1 MQLSGDNLVG
11 ILLDSKYSESLWCKS
26 LYESLTERLRHKR
39 IPFCAVF
46 DKIDAKLDAIFII
59 ASDREWTISAITQ
72 LNRNGIKPI
81 LICNQSEKLS
91 GCIYSCV
98 CSDINASMKN
108 LLDTLKTKDKSRIA
122 LYGINTE
129 SIADI
134 SRVDSLFNWR
144 GQYFETMQIFNNN
157 GSLKKCFDDFLPHID
172 EFDAAI
178 CANDFAAVSLVRNLR
193 KFAPQKLNGFYI
205 ISCAQTKISSYYPN
219 QILSLNMNFDQYGKA
234 AVYVYN
240 ALKKHTYLSEM
251 TVKVLWSF
259 DYNNIIPETKNI
271 LLDLKSSTDAFY
283 NDTELVEMLIVDK
296 ILKSSDDTDKKII
309 DCMLKKCTIEQIA
322 EEGFLTVN
330 GVKYRINKIIS
341 DSGAKNKEEI
351 ISLLDKYI
359 CQESGNYD

>member
-1 MQLSGDNLVG
+1 MVIVLVG
-11 ILLDSKYSESLWCKS
+11 ILLDAKYAESLWCKS

-46 DKIDAKLDAIFII
+46 DSIDAELDAIFII

-72 LNRNGIKPI
+72 LNINGIKPI

-122 LYGINTE
+122 LYGINTD

-157 GSLKKCFDDFLPHID
+157 GSLEKCFENFFPHID

-178 CANDFAAVSLVRNLR
+178 CANDFVAVSLVRRLSEI
-193 KFAPQKLNGFYI
+193 APEKLKDFYI
-205 ISCAQTKISSYYPN
+205 ISCSQSQISNYYRDK
-219 QILSLNMNFDQYGKA
+219 ILSLNMNFDQYGKA

-251 TVKVLWSF
+251 IVKVLWSL
-259 DYNNIIPETKNI
+259 DSNNVPTDTKSITLN
-271 LLDLKSSTDAFY
+271 LKSSEDAFY
-283 NDTELVEMLIVDK
+283 NDVELVEMLIVDK
-296 ILKSSDDTDKKII
+296 ILKSSDDIEKKII
-309 DCMLKKCTIEQIA
+309 EGLLGKFTIEQIA
-322 EEGFLTVN
+322 EKCFLTVN
-330 GVKYRINKIIS
+330 GVKYRINKIINE
-341 DSGAKNKEEI
+341 SGAKNKEEVV
-351 ISLLDKYI
+351 SLLDKYI
-359 CQESGNYD
+359 YREV

>member
-1 MQLSGDNLVG
+1 MVG
-11 ILLDSKYSESLWCKS
+11 ILLDSKYAESLWCKS
-26 LYESLTERLRHKR
+26 LYESLIERLRHKR

-46 DKIDAKLDAIFII
+46 DSIDTELDAIFII
-59 ASDREWTISAITQ
+59 ASDREWTVSAITQ
-72 LNRNGIKPI
+72 LNKNGIKPI

-122 LYGINTE
+122 LYGMNTD

-144 GQYFETMQIFNNN
+144 GQHFETMQIFNNN
-157 GSLKKCFDDFLPHID
+157 GSLQNCFNDFLPHID

-178 CANDFAAVSLVRNLR
+178 CANDFAAVSLVRRLTET
-193 KFAPQKLNGFYI
+193 APEKLKDFYI
-205 ISCAQTKISSYYPN
+205 ISCAQTQISSYYRN
-219 QILSLNMNFDQYGKA
+219 RILTLNMNFDQYGKA

-251 TVKVLWSF
+251 TVKVLWSLES
-259 DYNNIIPETKNI
+259 NNVLSDTKCI
-271 LLDLKSSTDAFY
+271 TLDLKSSTDSFY
-283 NDTELVEMLIVDK
+283 DDIELVEMLVVDK
-296 ILKSSDDTDKKII
+296 ILKSLDDIGKKII
-309 DCMLKKCTIEQIA
+309 DCLLNRCTIEQIA
-322 EEGFLTVN
+322 EKCFLTAN

-341 DSGAKNKEEI
+341 DSGAKSKDEI
-351 ISLLDKYI
+351 IELLDKYVYR
-359 CQESGNYD
+359 GN

>member
-1 MQLSGDNLVG
+1 MVG
-11 ILLDSKYSESLWCKS
+11 ILLDSKYAESLWCKS
-26 LYESLTERLRHKR
+26 LYDSLTERLRNKR

-46 DKIDAKLDAIFII
+46 DSIDTDLDAIFII

-72 LNRNGIKPI
+72 LNLNGIKPI

-122 LYGINTE
+122 LYGMNTE

-157 GSLKKCFDDFLPHID
+157 GSLENCFNEFLPHID

-178 CANDFAAVSLVRNLR
+178 CANDFAAVSLVRKLTQ
-193 KFAPQKLNGFYI
+193 KAPQKLKDFYI
-205 ISCAQTKISSYYPN
+205 ISCAQTHISSYYRN

-240 ALKKHTYLSEM
+240 ALKKHTYLSEL
-251 TVKVLWSF
+251 TVKVLWSL
-259 DYNNIIPETKNI
+259 DNSNENKNTKNI
-271 LLDLKSSTDAFY
+271 KLELTSSEDSFYSDA
-283 NDTELVEMLIVDK
+283 ELSEMLIVDK
-296 ILKSSDDTDKKII
+296 ILKSSDDIEKKII
-309 DCMLKKCTIEQIA
+309 DALLDKCTIEQIA
-322 EEGFLTVN
+322 EKCFLTVG
-330 GVKYRINKIIS
+330 GVKYRINKIIA
-341 DSGAKNKEEI
+341 DCGAKNREEI
-351 ISLLDKYI
+351 ISLLYKYI
-359 CQESGNYD
+359 YRED

>member
-1 MQLSGDNLVG
+1 MCGDNLVG
-11 ILLDSKYSESLWCKS
+11 ILLDTKYAESLWCKS
-26 LYESLTERLRHKR
+26 LYESLTQRLRHKR

-46 DKIDAKLDAIFII
+46 DSIDTELDAIFII
-59 ASDREWTISAITQ
+59 ASDREWTVSAITQ
-72 LNRNGIKPI
+72 LNKSGIKPI
-81 LICNQSEKLS
+81 LICNQSEKLL

-122 LYGINTE
+122 LYGINTD

-144 GQYFETMQIFNNN
+144 GQHFETMQIFNNN
-157 GSLKKCFDDFLPHID
+157 GSLKKCFDDFIEHID

-178 CANDFAAVSLVRNLR
+178 CANDFAAVSLVRRLSKVSPEKLR
-193 KFAPQKLNGFYI
+193 DFYI
-205 ISCAQTKISSYYPN
+205 ISCAQTQISNYYRN

-251 TVKVLWSF
+251 TVKVLWSL
-259 DYNNIIPETKNI
+259 DANNVLTESKRID
-271 LLDLKSSTDAFY
+271 LDLKSSADSFY
-283 NDTELVEMLIVDK
+283 NDIELSEMLIVDK
-296 ILKSSDDTDKKII
+296 VLKSSDDIEKKII
-309 DCMLKKCTIEQIA
+309 NCLINKCTIEEIA
-322 EEGFLTVN
+322 EKCFLTVG

-341 DSGAKNKEEI
+341 NSGAKNREEI

-359 CQESGNYD
+359 YRGA

>member
-1 MQLSGDNLVG
+1 MVG
-11 ILLDSKYSESLWCKS
+11 ILLDSKYAESLWCKS
-26 LYESLTERLRHKR
+26 LYESLIERLRQKR

-46 DKIDAKLDAIFII
+46 DNIDAELDAIFII

-72 LNRNGIKPI
+72 LNLNGIKPI

-122 LYGINTE
+122 LYGINTD

-157 GSLKKCFDDFLPHID
+157 GSLEKCFEEFLPYID

-178 CANDFAAVSLVRNLR
+178 CANDFVAVSLVRRLSET
-193 KFAPQKLNGFYI
+193 APEKLSDFYI
-205 ISCAQTKISSYYPN
+205 ISCSQSQISSYYRDK
-219 QILSLNMNFDQYGKA
+219 ILSLNMNFEQYGKA

-251 TVKVLWSF
+251 TVKVLWSL
-259 DYNNIIPETKNI
+259 DSNNSTTDTKSI
-271 LLDLKSSTDAFY
+271 TLDLKSSADSFY
-283 NDTELVEMLIVDK
+283 NDTELSEMLVVDK
-296 ILKSSDDTDKKII
+296 ILKSSDDIEKKII
-309 DCMLKKCTIEQIA
+309 DGLLNKLTIEQIA
-322 EEGFLTVN
+322 EKCFLTVN
-330 GVKYRINKIIS
+330 GVKYRINKIIN
-341 DSGAKNKEEI
+341 DSGAKSKEEVVT
-351 ISLLDKYI
+351 LLEKYI
-359 CQESGNYD
+359 C

>member
-1 MQLSGDNLVG
+1 MVRILVG
-11 ILLDSKYSESLWCKS
+11 ILLDSKYAESLWCKS

-39 IPFCAVF
+39 IPFCEVF
-46 DKIDAKLDAIFII
+46 DCIDRELDALFII

-72 LNRNGIKPI
+72 LNQNGIKPI

-122 LYGINTE
+122 LYGINTD

-157 GSLKKCFDDFLPHID
+157 GSLEKCFNEFFSNID

-178 CANDFAAVSLVRNLR
+178 CTNDFAAVSLVRRLLET
-193 KFAPQKLNGFYI
+193 APEKLNDFYI
-205 ISCAQTKISSYYPN
+205 ISCAQTQISSYYRKY
-219 QILSLNMNFDQYGKA
+219 ILSLNMNFDQYGKA

-251 TVKVLWSF
+251 IVKVLWSL
-259 DYNNIIPETKNI
+259 DSNNSLTDTKDIN
-271 LLDLKSSTDAFY
+271 LYLKSSADAFY
-283 NDTELVEMLIVDK
+283 NDTELAEMLIVDK
-296 ILKSSDDTDKKII
+296 ILKSSDDIEKKII
-309 DCMLKKCTIEQIA
+309 DCLISKCTIEQIA
-322 EEGFLTVN
+322 EECFLTTG

-341 DSGAKNKEEI
+341 DSGAKNREEV

-359 CQESGNYD
+359 YQES